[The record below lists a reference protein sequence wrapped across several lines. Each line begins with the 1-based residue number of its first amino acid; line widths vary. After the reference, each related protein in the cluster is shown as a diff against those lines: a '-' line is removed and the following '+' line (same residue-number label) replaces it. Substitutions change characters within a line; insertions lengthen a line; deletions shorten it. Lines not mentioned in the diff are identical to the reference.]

1 MHSESAREQL
11 HAKWLPSGTNSL
23 PSGLCQLSQVL
34 KDARVIMCGQ
44 WKPLATS
51 RAGPSQSRCSLGA
64 GVLCQIMCRLNPEYI
79 IIKIKIKKQTKKKW
93 PLPTQPSAQGCS
105 CDHMWPVEALGHLTC
120 WPKSAQVQPWCWCAM
135 QDLVQS
141 QPNCSAQSWSSLG
154 TGVLSQI
161 MCKLNP
167 DY

>member
-11 HAKWLPSGTNSL
+11 HAKWLPSGTDSL

-34 KDARVIMCGQ
+34 KGARVIMCGE

-79 IIKIKIKKQTKKKW
+79 W
-93 PLPTQPSAQGCS
+93 HPRHTQIASLKCPVGVWKECLIGCHGVQEYLDMS
-105 CDHMWPVEALGHLTC
+105 MFTTENLGSGLAC
-120 WPKSAQVQPWCWCAM
+120 M
-135 QDLVQS
+135 F
-141 QPNCSAQSWSSLG
+141 LG
-154 TGVLSQI
+154 V
-161 MCKLNP
+161 
-167 DY
+167 

>member
-79 IIKIKIKKQTKKKW
+79 IIKIKIKKQTKKSGLCQLSQVLKGARVIICGQW
-93 PLPTQPSAQGCS
+93 KPLATSRAGPSQRKCSLGVGVLCKILCRVNPTAQLRAG
-105 CDHMWPVEALGHLTC
+105 
-120 WPKSAQVQPWCWCAM
+120 
-135 QDLVQS
+135 LVLVLA
-141 QPNCSAQSWSSLG
+141 CSAKS
-154 TGVLSQI
+154 
-161 MCKLNP
+161 CAN
-167 DY
+167 

>member
-34 KDARVIMCGQ
+34 KGARVIMCGQ

-64 GVLCQIMCRLNPEYI
+64 GVLCQIMCRLNPEY
-79 IIKIKIKKQTKKKW
+79 TSW
-93 PLPTQPSAQGCS
+93 C
-105 CDHMWPVEALGHLTC
+105 CPVNGRYMMFFTCLVWSLTDG
-120 WPKSAQVQPWCWCAM
+120 M
-135 QDLVQS
+135 
-141 QPNCSAQSWSSLG
+141 
-154 TGVLSQI
+154 VLSNRPHLLSFLTPKI
-161 MCKLNP
+161 NMRLRLC
-167 DY
+167 